1 MGKQSRY
8 HSPQKRRYTASIRF
22 FIFVFSPL
30 FGPHIMSKQY
40 TWQSVLSIVREHRT
54 DLISAHIVAILAA
67 VASVPIPL
75 MMPLLVDEVLLHQPG
90 RLVGWLNSQFPAAW
104 QGPVLYISAVL
115 ALTLALR
122 LTALILGVWQGRS
135 FTLIAKD
142 VVFRMREQM
151 LQRLSRIAMSEY
163 ETLGSGAVA
172 SHFVKDLDAMDTFIG
187 ASVSK
192 FLVALLSIIGTA
204 IVLLWMHWQL
214 ALFILLLNPA
224 VIYFTTLLGKRVKDL
239 KKRENSA
246 FELFQQAL
254 TETLDAIQQIRA
266 SNRERHYIALVIDR
280 ARGIRTDAAAFS
292 WKSDAAGRLSFVV
305 FLFGFDVFRAISML
319 MVVYSDL
326 SIGQMMAVFGYL
338 WFMMGPVQEIL
349 GIQYAFY
356 AAKAALGRI
365 NRLLELKDEP
375 HYPHRQDPFA
385 GQHTVGVE
393 VEDVHFSYGDTPVL
407 NGVSLRIRP
416 GEKVALVGASGGG
429 KSTLVQVLL
438 GLYPPDSGTVS
449 FAGVPMTEIGMEVV
463 RSHVATVLQH
473 PALFNDTVRTNLTLG
488 RELTDEDLWQA
499 LQVAQLA
506 DTVRELP
513 SGLDTIVGR
522 QGVRLSGG
530 QRQRLAIARMVLSAP
545 QVVILDEAT
554 SALDAD
560 TEARLHEALR
570 GFLKKRTT
578 LIIAHRLSA
587 VKQADR
593 AYVFD
598 GGQIIEEGKHDDLIQ
613 GDGLYSRLYG
623 QLQH

>member
-1 MGKQSRY
+1 
-8 HSPQKRRYTASIRF
+8 
-22 FIFVFSPL
+22 
-30 FGPHIMSKQY
+30 MSAAY
-40 TWQSVLSIVREHRT
+40 TWPSILGIVREHRK

-75 MMPLLVDEVLLHQPG
+75 LMPLLVDEVLLHQPG
-90 RLVGWLNSQFPAAW
+90 RLVAWLNSQFPAAW
-104 QGPVLYISAVL
+104 HGPVLYIGALLAV
-115 ALTLALR
+115 TLALR

-142 VVFRMREQM
+142 VVYRMREQM

-163 ETLGSGAVA
+163 ETLGSGTVA
-172 SHFVKDLDAMDTFIG
+172 SHFIKDLDAVDNFIG

-214 ALFILLLNPA
+214 ALFILLLNPV
-224 VIYFTTLLGKRVKDL
+224 VIYFTTVLGKRVKDL

-266 SNRERHYIALVIDR
+266 INRERHYIAQVIDR
-280 ARGIRTDAAAFS
+280 ARDIRTHAAAFS
-292 WKSDAAGRLSFVV
+292 WKSDAAGRLSFMV

-319 MVVYSDL
+319 MVVYSNL

-365 NRLLELKDEP
+365 NRLLELKEEP
-375 HYPHRQDPFA
+375 HYPHLKDPFA
-385 GQHTVGVE
+385 GKHTVGVE
-393 VEDVHFSYGDTPVL
+393 VENVCFSYGETPVL
-407 NGVSLRIRP
+407 NGVSLAIRP

-429 KSTLVQVLL
+429 KSTLVQVIL
-438 GLYPPDSGTVS
+438 GLYPPASGTVN
-449 FAGVPMTEIGMEVV
+449 FDGVPMTEIGMEVV
-463 RSHVATVLQH
+463 RSHVATVLQN
-473 PALFNDTVRTNLTLG
+473 PALFNDTVRMNLTLG
-488 RELTDEDLWQA
+488 RELTDKQLWQA
-499 LQVAQLA
+499 LEVAQLA

-513 SGLDTIVGR
+513 NGLDTIVGR

-530 QRQRLAIARMVLSAP
+530 QRQRLAIARMVLSDP

-554 SALDAD
+554 SALDAE
-560 TEARLHEALR
+560 TEAKLHDALR
-570 GFLKKRTT
+570 EFLKNRTT

-598 GGQIIEEGKHDDLIQ
+598 GGQIIEEGMHDELIK

-623 QLQH
+623 RLQH

>member
-1 MGKQSRY
+1 
-8 HSPQKRRYTASIRF
+8 
-22 FIFVFSPL
+22 
-30 FGPHIMSKQY
+30 MSAAY
-40 TWQSVLSIVREHRT
+40 TWPSILGIVREHRK

-75 MMPLLVDEVLLHQPG
+75 LMPLLVDEVLLHQPG
-90 RLVGWLNSQFPAAW
+90 RLVAWLNSQFPAAW
-104 QGPVLYISAVL
+104 HGPVLYIGALLAV
-115 ALTLALR
+115 TLAFR

-142 VVFRMREQM
+142 VVYRMREQM

-163 ETLGSGAVA
+163 ETLGSGTVA
-172 SHFVKDLDAMDTFIG
+172 SHFIKDLDAVDNFIG

-214 ALFILLLNPA
+214 ALFILLLNPV
-224 VIYFTTLLGKRVKDL
+224 VIYFTTVLGKRVKDL

-266 SNRERHYIALVIDR
+266 INRERHYIAQVIDR
-280 ARGIRTDAAAFS
+280 ARDIRTHAAAFS
-292 WKSDAAGRLSFVV
+292 WKSDAAGRLSFMV

-319 MVVYSDL
+319 MVVYSNL

-365 NRLLELKDEP
+365 NRLLELKEEP
-375 HYPHRQDPFA
+375 HYPHLKDPFA
-385 GQHTVGVE
+385 GKHTVGVE
-393 VEDVHFSYGDTPVL
+393 VENVCFSYGETPVL
-407 NGVSLRIRP
+407 NGVSLAIRP

-429 KSTLVQVLL
+429 KSTLVQVIL
-438 GLYPPDSGTVS
+438 GLYPPASGTVN
-449 FAGVPMTEIGMEVV
+449 FDGVPMTEIGMEVV
-463 RSHVATVLQH
+463 RSHVATVLQN
-473 PALFNDTVRTNLTLG
+473 PALFNDTVRMNLTLG
-488 RELTDEDLWQA
+488 RELTDKQLWQA
-499 LQVAQLA
+499 LEVAQLA

-513 SGLDTIVGR
+513 NGLDTIVGR

-530 QRQRLAIARMVLSAP
+530 QRQRLAIARMVLSDP

-554 SALDAD
+554 SALDAE
-560 TEARLHEALR
+560 TEAKLHDALR
-570 GFLKKRTT
+570 EFLKNRTT

-598 GGQIIEEGKHDDLIQ
+598 GGQIIEEGMHDELIK

-623 QLQH
+623 RLQH

>member
-1 MGKQSRY
+1 
-8 HSPQKRRYTASIRF
+8 
-22 FIFVFSPL
+22 
-30 FGPHIMSKQY
+30 MSAAY
-40 TWQSVLSIVREHRT
+40 TWSSILGIVREHKK

-75 MMPLLVDEVLLHQPG
+75 LMPLLVDEVLLHQPG
-90 RLVGWLNSQFPAAW
+90 RLVEWLNGHFPAAW
-104 QGPVLYISAVL
+104 HGPVLYIGAVL

-151 LQRLSRIAMSEY
+151 LLRLSRIAMSEY

-172 SHFVKDLDAMDTFIG
+172 SHFVKDLDAVDNFIG

-192 FLVALLSIIGTA
+192 FLVALLSIVGTA

-224 VIYFTTLLGKRVKDL
+224 VIYFTTVLGKRVKDL
-239 KKRENSA
+239 KRRENSA

-266 SNRERHYIALVIDR
+266 INRERHYIAQVIDR
-280 ARGIRTDAAAFS
+280 ARGIRTHAAAFS
-292 WKSDAAGRLSFVV
+292 WKSDAASRLSFMV

-319 MVVYSDL
+319 MVVYSNL

-365 NRLLELKDEP
+365 NRLLELKEEP
-375 HYPHRQDPFA
+375 HYPHLKDPFA
-385 GQHTVGVE
+385 GKHTVGVE
-393 VEDVHFSYGDTPVL
+393 VENVCFSYGETPVL
-407 NGVSLRIRP
+407 NGVSLKILP

-429 KSTLVQVLL
+429 KSTLVQVIL
-438 GLYPPDSGTVS
+438 GLYPPNSGTVN
-449 FAGVPMTEIGMEVV
+449 FDGVPMTEIGMEVV

-488 RELTDEDLWQA
+488 RELTDEQLWQA
-499 LQVAQLA
+499 LEVAQLA

-513 SGLDTIVGR
+513 CGLDTVVGR

-530 QRQRLAIARMVLSAP
+530 QRQRLAIARMILSDP

-554 SALDAD
+554 SALDAE
-560 TEARLHEALR
+560 TEAKLHDALR
-570 GFLKKRTT
+570 EFLKNRTT

-598 GGQIIEEGKHDDLIQ
+598 GGQIIEEGMHDELIK

-623 QLQH
+623 RLQH

>member
-1 MGKQSRY
+1 
-8 HSPQKRRYTASIRF
+8 
-22 FIFVFSPL
+22 
-30 FGPHIMSKQY
+30 MSAAY
-40 TWQSVLSIVREHRT
+40 TWSSILGIVREHKK

-75 MMPLLVDEVLLHQPG
+75 LMPLLVDEVLLHQPG
-90 RLVGWLNSQFPAAW
+90 RLVAWLNSHTLAAW
-104 QGPVLYISAVL
+104 HGPVLYIGAVL
-115 ALTLALR
+115 AMTLALR

-151 LQRLSRIAMSEY
+151 LLRLSRIAMSEY

-172 SHFVKDLDAMDTFIG
+172 SHFVKDLDAVDNFIG

-192 FLVALLSIIGTA
+192 FLVALLSIVGTA

-224 VIYFTTLLGKRVKDL
+224 VIYFTTVLGKRVKDL

-266 SNRERHYIALVIDR
+266 INRERHYIAQVIDK
-280 ARGIRTDAAAFS
+280 ARGIRTHAAAFS
-292 WKSDAAGRLSFVV
+292 WQSDAASRLSFMV

-319 MVVYSDL
+319 MVVYSNL

-356 AAKAALGRI
+356 SAKAALGRI
-365 NRLLELKDEP
+365 NRLLELKEEP
-375 HYPHRQDPFA
+375 HYPHLKDPFS
-385 GQHTVGVE
+385 GKNTVGVE
-393 VEDVHFSYGDTPVL
+393 VENVCFSYGETPVL
-407 NGVSLRIRP
+407 NGVSLTIRP

-429 KSTLVQVLL
+429 KSTLVQVIL
-438 GLYPPDSGTVS
+438 GLYPPTSGTVS
-449 FAGVPMTEIGMEVV
+449 FDNVPMTEIGMEVV

-473 PALFNDTVRTNLTLG
+473 PALFNDTVRMNLTLG
-488 RELTDEDLWQA
+488 RELSDEQLWQA
-499 LQVAQLA
+499 LEVAQLA

-530 QRQRLAIARMVLSAP
+530 QRQRLAIARMVLSDP

-554 SALDAD
+554 SALDAE
-560 TEARLHEALR
+560 TEAKLHDALR
-570 GFLKKRTT
+570 EFLKNRTT

-598 GGQIIEEGKHDDLIQ
+598 GGQIIEEGMHEELIK

-623 QLQH
+623 RLQH